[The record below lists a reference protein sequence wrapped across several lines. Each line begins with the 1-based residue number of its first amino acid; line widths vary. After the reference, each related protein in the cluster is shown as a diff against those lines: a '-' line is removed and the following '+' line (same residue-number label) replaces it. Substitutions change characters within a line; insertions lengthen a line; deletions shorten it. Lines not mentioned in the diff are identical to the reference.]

1 MGKYISILILIET
14 ILLGCHSTKEKIE
27 FSNRVICSDS
37 ILREL
42 VVLNDTFLFSYPL
55 QMECIDSMLLV
66 LDNVNNNFF
75 HLFTL
80 KGVPIK
86 SLEKKGKGLL
96 TL

>member
-1 MGKYISILILIET
+1 
-14 ILLGCHSTKEKIE
+14 
-27 FSNRVICSDS
+27 
-37 ILREL
+37 
-42 VVLNDTFLFSYPL
+42 
-55 QMECIDSMLLV
+55 MLLV

>member
-42 VVLNDTFLFSYPL
+42 VVLNDTFLFSYP
-55 QMECIDSMLLV
+55 C
-66 LDNVNNNFF
+66 
-75 HLFTL
+75 
-80 KGVPIK
+80 K
-86 SLEKKGKGLL
+86 
-96 TL
+96 